1 MAASGTLHKHN
12 YIEFVQSLVP
22 NIYLEREETAHG
34 TKQDSIYSV
43 LNSVLQLGVSADL
56 WVTGFGPGR
65 SYKNPDI
72 CKFFVPSNKL
82 TRVTADVLDTSV
94 LPAFGERMENFKTKK
109 EWETFVT
116 DTLLPSI
123 SYNNFTPT
131 FSAGC
136 ESFIASSLSSSD
148 LVQNHLEDSL
158 GLLYFV
164 NSKGRSSVAINES
177 IGASAL
183 SSCASALWVDNI
195 YKGQPITEDDCV
207 QSLLQYTWGAQN
219 SDNTEKL
226 KELIP
231 YEYRVSATAADVSS
245 TSGTVAG
252 FKAAA
257 SVFMHP
263 KQKSPIVEDS
273 LSIILSSTLY
283 PTKIAPAGN
292 LRKFLQAMSFTF
304 YDVDEVISELNEIID
319 IHKAPP
325 EFVEHLATLIGWK
338 LVGEDVESWRAQLR
352 NAIYLYK
359 TKGTREGLESF
370 MSLFFV
376 SGTYFPLSSTNTLA
390 DSTRK
395 GGLYELW
402 ESYLPNLIYYTL
414 KTESFMVSATDTER
428 EQFVRHLKDYTQLNV
443 NVDKEVPD
451 NNFRFLTDLILEALH
466 KKHGCIRIQNRDYRE
481 TKFWQSQETV
491 SGKKGFLHRGK
502 TVVVPPWED
511 EKFYSDS
518 YITPEVLET
527 LNEILISPR
536 QELGFEVPSSTV
548 SDLSSY
554 IGTKTG
560 MDGDSIPEV
569 YGDNHRFRFYTYDH
583 EYPPNLSANTN
594 NAGFEPGSILADYW
608 NSKSSNLAMHIP
620 WGDVEFF
627 RSDGMTTKS
636 TPATVNDTTTFN
648 TYSLDIITECFR
660 EMMPLRTMV
669 RSIVRADTMDD
680 AQTYQEWGCGFIHG
694 RFEEPPEGLLD
705 STYSTGFRGGQ
716 GSASGVRQS
725 KGRHVSDPEG
735 DFWTTTGTLGYRTN
749 TRARSLKYNLPSSYF
764 SREGLNQPLSP
775 DFNDRVT
782 WGSGVGAYAFSAG
795 ISDYL
800 FSSMRTNSFMP
811 KGYNFSSL
819 SYFSPKV
826 GEASGIYSKH
836 ERIKAGMATYLD
848 PSSMFYGIQA
858 SAVYPARS
866 RMDLPLDCS
875 SSGPFNRMQVKEI
888 NRAMMGYAIR
898 KYKIT
903 QNATWL
909 NFDGDLWEQRGFG
922 TKVNTAWLDYRHN
935 FEKTLDF
942 QPFSLLSHG
951 FGPGHRNPDFE
962 ISGTLNLTDN
972 DSLAPFI
979 PPRAPNFAATISES
993 PEWKAFVCGDALEG
1007 TEFKNYENTNKI
1019 LRRNG
1024 LLSKGGYGTY
1034 QNPSDMVG
1042 NPIDTGGMIKY
1053 SNNANLSGV
1062 EFVGATH
1069 STNMAILNTTQ
1080 SNNYRLISQASGATL
1095 FETQRNTPWSYN
1107 GGSVRIRIPYN
1118 RNHNYLI
1125 NNEFQNAPDE
1135 NATNVA
1141 TAPDTSSVLGWKLI
1155 DYTRRPSAFT
1165 AGDGTGIVTMEE
1177 DKSTFPWTKN
1187 LLFTTAGSDI
1197 KNANSAHVET
1207 VLNTYNGKHFQNP
1220 LPGVSPNTWY
1230 DLKWDCSS
1238 SDSANTK
1245 IKFSLWNQT
1254 SSLTLDGA
1262 GSWVA
1267 SSTPILHE
1275 TSALGSVS
1283 SIIYTFKTPS
1293 HARPSDSYVFKFGP
1307 SVTAAVT
1314 NTKVSKVY
1322 LREKYANRLLPNRD
1336 YKLEIIAL
1344 NRMPNYAALGV
1355 DIHTGKYSYGIP
1367 RKNFSLGDMG
1377 SWMYHRGTKRWE
1389 KEGVGDLGTPDRSSF
1404 LKHLPPSQ
1412 GNPNKHDS
1420 VVELLFHTYNN
1431 LGPLENGR
1439 PMPGRHSRIHND
1451 ETEYFFDIYMGPSTP
1466 QTALQKNHIEILRV
1480 SLIDLTLNSKFDD
1493 YNRGESKSIMTFFD
1507 EQVVGRNSRDSSYSN
1522 SSMGASGGHRGEY
1535 LEMHGGYRF
1544 VTDVSGAGAGAFNGK
1559 QTEIY
1564 ELGN

>member
-22 NIYLEREETAHG
+22 DIYLEREESAHG

-56 WVTGFGPGR
+56 WVTGFGGGR
-65 SYKNPDI
+65 VYTNPDL

-82 TRVTADVLDTSV
+82 TRVTADILDTSV
-94 LPAFGERMENFKTKK
+94 LPAFGQRMENFKTKR
-109 EWETFVT
+109 EWEDFVT

-123 SYNNFTPT
+123 SYNDFYPT

-136 ESFIASSLSSSD
+136 QSYVASSLSSSD
-148 LVQNHLEDSL
+148 AVQNHLTDSL
-158 GLLYFV
+158 GLLYFL
-164 NSKGRSSVAINES
+164 NSKGRSSVTIDDS
-177 IGASAL
+177 TGVSAL
-183 SSCASALWVDNI
+183 SSCASALWVDKI
-195 YKGQPITEDDCV
+195 FKGDSITEDDCI

-219 SDNTEKL
+219 SDVTNKL
-226 KELIP
+226 KSIIP
-231 YEYRVSATAADVSS
+231 YEYRVSATNANVSS

-252 FKAAA
+252 LKAAA
-257 SVFMHP
+257 SVFLHP

-283 PTKIAPAGN
+283 PTKVAPAGN

-325 EFVEHLATLIGWK
+325 EFVEYLATLIGWK

-376 SGTYFPLSSTNTLA
+376 SGTYFPLSSTATLA

-414 KTESFMVSATDTER
+414 KTESFMVSATSTER
-428 EQFVRHLKDYTQLNV
+428 AQFARHLQEYTNLTV
-443 NVDKEVPD
+443 NVDNEIPD
-451 NNFRFLTDLILEALH
+451 NNFRFLTDLILEHLH
-466 KKHGCIRIQNRDYRE
+466 NKHGCIRIENKDYKE
-481 TKFWQSQETV
+481 TKFWRSQTDP
-491 SGKKGFLHRGK
+491 SGKKGYLHRGK
-502 TVVVPPWED
+502 TIAVPPWED

-518 YITPEVLET
+518 FLTPEVLDT
-527 LNEILISPR
+527 LNSILISPR

-560 MDGDSIPEV
+560 MDHNSIPEV

-627 RSDGMTTKS
+627 KTDGMTTES
-636 TPATVNDTTTFN
+636 TPSRLNDTTSFN

-660 EMMPLRTMV
+660 EMMPLRSMV

-680 AQTYQEWGCGFIHG
+680 AQTYQEWGCGFIRG
-694 RFEEPPEGLLD
+694 RFEEPPEGFLD
-705 STYSTGFRGGQ
+705 STYTTGFMGDQ
-716 GSASGVRQS
+716 AHASGVTQTR
-725 KGRHVSDPEG
+725 GRHVSDPEG
-735 DFWTTTGTLGYRTN
+735 SYWETTGTLGHRTN

-764 SREGLNQPLSP
+764 SRGGLNQPLSL
-775 DFNDRVT
+775 DFNNRLT
-782 WGSGVGAYAFSAG
+782 WGTVGAYAFSAG
-795 ISDYL
+795 TSDYL
-800 FSSMRTNSFMP
+800 FSSMTTNSFMP

-819 SYFSPKV
+819 SFFSPKI
-826 GEASGIYSKH
+826 GAASSIYSKH

-848 PSSMFYGIQA
+848 PSSIFYGVQT

-866 RMDLPLDCS
+866 RMDLPLHCS
-875 SSGPFNRMQVKEI
+875 AYGPFNRMQVKEI
-888 NRAMMGYAIR
+888 NRVMMGYAIR
-898 KYKIT
+898 KAKLT
-903 QNATWL
+903 QNASWL
-909 NFDGDLWEQRGFG
+909 NFDGDVWERRGFG
-922 TKVNTAWLDYRHN
+922 SKINTAWLDYRQN
-935 FEKTLDF
+935 FEKTLDWE
-942 QPFSLLSHG
+942 PFSVLYHG
-951 FGPGHRNPDFE
+951 FGPGLRNPDFE
-962 ISGTLNLTDN
+962 TSGTLNLTAN
-972 DSLAPFI
+972 DTLAPFI
-979 PPRAPNFAATISES
+979 PPRAPNFSATISES
-993 PEWKAFVCGDALEG
+993 PEWKALVCGDALEG
-1007 TEFKNYENTNKI
+1007 TEFKNHENTNKI

-1024 LLSKGGYGTY
+1024 LLAKGGYGTY
-1034 QNPSDMVG
+1034 QNPSDMAG
-1042 NPIDTGGMIKY
+1042 NPADTAGMIKY
-1053 SNNANLSGV
+1053 SNNASLSGV
-1062 EFVGATH
+1062 EFVGAAH

-1080 SNNYRLISQASGATL
+1080 SNDYRLISQTSGVTL
-1095 FETQRNTPWSYN
+1095 FETQRNTPWSRN
-1107 GGSVRIRIPYN
+1107 GGSVRIRIPYI

-1135 NATNVA
+1135 KATNVITGA
-1141 TAPDTSSVLGWKLI
+1141 DTSAVLGWKLV
-1155 DYTRRPSAFT
+1155 DYTRNST
-1165 AGDGTGIVTMEE
+1165 LLTQGDGTGTVNLEE
-1177 DKSTFPWTKN
+1177 DKSTFPWTKS
-1187 LLFTTAGSDI
+1187 LLFSTAGSDI
-1197 KNANSAHVET
+1197 NSSDSAYVET
-1207 VLNTYNGKHFQNP
+1207 VLDTYNGKHFQNP
-1220 LPGVSPNTWY
+1220 LPGISPNTWY

-1238 SDSANTK
+1238 SDSSNCK
-1245 IKFSLWNQT
+1245 MKFSLWNET

-1283 SIIYTFKTPS
+1283 SILYTFKTPS

-1307 SVTAAVT
+1307 SVTAAST
-1314 NTKVSKVY
+1314 TTKVSKVY
-1322 LREKYANRLLPNRD
+1322 LRDKYANRLLPNRD
-1336 YKLEIIAL
+1336 YKLKIIAL
-1344 NRMPNYAALGV
+1344 NRMPNHAAIGV
-1355 DIHTGKYSYGIP
+1355 DIHTGKYEYGIP

-1377 SWMYHRGTKRWE
+1377 SWMYKSDTKRWE
-1389 KEGVGDLGTPDRSSF
+1389 IEGVGDLGIPERSSF
-1404 LKHLPPSQ
+1404 LKHLPSTQ
-1412 GNPNKHDS
+1412 GNPRGNDLAL
-1420 VVELLFHTYNN
+1420 ELPFHTYNT
-1431 LGPLENGR
+1431 LGPMENGR
-1439 PMPGRHSRIHND
+1439 LIPGRHSNVHND
-1451 ETEYFFDIYMGPSTP
+1451 ETEYFFDIYMSYSTP
-1466 QTALQKNHIEILRV
+1466 LSPLQKNHIEIFRV
-1480 SLIDLTLNSKFDD
+1480 SLIDLTLNNKFDD
-1493 YNRGESKSIMTFFD
+1493 YNREESKSLMTFFD
-1507 EQVVGRNSRDSSYSN
+1507 EQVVGRNSRDSVYSN
-1522 SSMGASGGHRGEY
+1522 SAMGASGGHRGEY
-1535 LEMHGGYRF
+1535 LETHGGYRF
-1544 VTDVSGAGAGAFNGK
+1544 VTDVSGTGAGAFNGM